1 MGCLGGPLALA
12 SAFVN
17 EKYKQIKNK
26 IMKKS
31 ILAVIALLTLSFA
44 SCKKEYKCEC
54 QKTRTGSSTTV
65 SSDDGEYTF
74 KDTRARAESRC
85 NDQESTGSDA
95 FGDYSRD
102 CEIR

>member
-1 MGCLGGPLALA
+1 
-12 SAFVN
+12 
-17 EKYKQIKNK
+17 
-26 IMKKS
+26 MKKS
-31 ILAVIALLTLSFA
+31 IIAAFALLVTLGFA

-54 QKTRTGSSTTV
+54 EKTRTGSSTTV
-65 SSDDGEYTF
+65 TTADGNYTF

-95 FGDYSRD
+95 LGSYTRD

>member
-1 MGCLGGPLALA
+1 
-12 SAFVN
+12 
-17 EKYKQIKNK
+17 
-26 IMKKS
+26 MKKS
-31 ILAVIALLTLSFA
+31 IVAVIALLTLGFV

-54 QKTRTGSSTTV
+54 QKTRTGSSATV
-65 SSDDGEYTF
+65 STADGEYTF

-95 FGDYSRD
+95 FGNYSRD